1 MSKKPTAA
9 QRLDRYARQHPR
21 LFWFVN
27 GVLMVFVTLALLT
40 TTEAPLVLYQ
50 AF

>member
-1 MSKKPTAA
+1 MTKNPAMS
-9 QRLDRYARQHPR
+9 QCLDQFGRQHPH
-21 LFWFVN
+21 
-27 GVLMVFVTLALLT
+27 LMWLANAALMLFVTLVLLT

>member
-1 MSKKPTAA
+1 MS
-9 QRLDRYARQHPR
+9 QRVEEFARAHPR
-21 LFWFVN
+21 LVWLTN
-27 GVLMVFVTLALLT
+27 AILLVFVTLVLLT

>member
-1 MSKKPTAA
+1 MS
-9 QRLDRYARQHPR
+9 QRVDEFGRMHPR
-21 LFWFVN
+21 LLWLAN
-27 GVLMVFVTLALLT
+27 AILLVFVTLVLLT

>member
-1 MSKKPTAA
+1 MKKNETIS
-9 QRLDRYARQHPR
+9 DRIDRFGRRHPR
-21 LFWFVN
+21 LLWLAN
-27 GVLMVFVTLALLT
+27 AILLMFVTLALLT